1 MPRGCVVAT
10 FPEGDFVTG
19 IDTPQG
25 LLEAM
30 QQLRSDVLANTEEI
44 FGAWQ
49 PAITRPGFP
58 HQRATSPVISPC
70 GDTSYPASSSR

>member
-1 MPRGCVVAT
+1 
-10 FPEGDFVTG
+10 VTG

-30 QQLRSDVLANTEEI
+30 RQLRSDVLANTEEI

-49 PAITRPGFP
+49 PAITRPGFSASARNLACYLALRRP
-58 HQRATSPVISPC
+58 ARADALGPLVARTL
-70 GDTSYPASSSR
+70 